1 MTTTI
6 NDDGNLK
13 RVFSGQ
19 AHESHNLDQI
29 DPINADKLNSIKFGR
44 NVLNSVTKA
53 INDLD
58 DFRATRSPADT
69 PATHAK
75 KVIEAV
81 DNAQKKLVPSY
92 TNAKVA
98 LKNDVLELD
107 IELDDLAGLK
117 ANPRFEAAIVARFQR
132 MDPADHIEAIDGM
145 IAAGDTASLATLIEA
160 PFIVTGLDP
169 ALRDTIRDRV
179 LRKVAPEKLALRA
192 AALTAF
198 EKLEK
203 SFYRSLPDFNA
214 LKADCDRYDAQ
225 IAAAEAV
232 ANKARSGF
240 AA

>member
-1 MTTTI
+1 MATTI
-6 NDDGNLK
+6 TDDGNMK
-13 RVFSGQ
+13 RVFNGQ
-19 AHESHNLDQI
+19 AHESHHLDQI
-29 DPINADKLNSIKFGR
+29 DPANADKLNSIKYGR
-44 NVLNSVTKA
+44 NVLDSVTKA

-58 DFRATRSPADT
+58 EFRATRSPADT

-92 TNAKVA
+92 TNAKAA
-98 LKNDVLELD
+98 LQNDVAEID

-132 MDPADHIEAIDGM
+132 MDPAQHIKAIDGM
-145 IAAGDTASLATLIEA
+145 IAAGDTASLATLIDA
-160 PFIVTGLDP
+160 PSIVTGLDT
-169 ALRDTIRDRV
+169 AFRGTIRDRV
-179 LRKVAPEKLALRA
+179 LRAVAPQKLALRA
-192 AALTAF
+192 AALSAI
-198 EKLEK
+198 EKLDN
-203 SFYRSLPDFNA
+203 SFNRSLGDFSA
-214 LKADCDRYDAQ
+214 LKAGCDRYDAQ